1 MDPTTPSTSPED
13 IQAQY
18 RRVRALQTAVY
29 AQDDPTADADL
40 YRQLLQEEAKLSEL
54 ERRAP
59 PPKTSAAEKAPG
71 VSRGRFLGPK
81 TTGLRVEASLRM
93 QPLPTG
99 VYHLLNPETDPL
111 VTVLVANE
119 SRDPRRVCVKV
130 YLEGLS
136 AQDVRTVEI
145 DPRSERTLK
154 LLPTLFPRQARQ
166 VTEIR
171 RATLHVVAEDLDGRP
186 ESHDTFSLVCLSR
199 NSSFNSVVRP
209 ETGQRVDLSHYY
221 GAWVTP
227 NVEAVQERVRH
238 AATLLP
244 ERRIWG
250 YQGAA
255 DGIDRQVEALYR
267 SLKAAGVAYVN
278 SVIDY
283 GAPAGQATQR
293 TRLPRQALQRKS
305 ANCIDGTVL
314 MASLLEAASLNAAL
328 AFKPGHACVG
338 WETWDGSGEWK
349 FLETTL
355 IDRADFGAAC
365 ASGQRQYVEMKDFY
379 PDQLKV
385 HALPKLRADGIW
397 PME

>member
-1 MDPTTPSTSPED
+1 LPEE

-18 RRVRALQTAVY
+18 RRVRALQTTVY
-29 AQDDPTADADL
+29 AQDDPTANRDL
-40 YRQLLQEEAKLSEL
+40 HRQLLQEEAKLRDL
-54 ERRAP
+54 QRRLPP
-59 PPKTSAAEKAPG
+59 PPKTAAPEKAPG
-71 VSRGRFLGPK
+71 VSGGRFLGPK
-81 TTGLRVEASLRM
+81 TTGLRVEARLRM

-119 SRDPRRVCVKV
+119 SRDPRRVCVKA

-136 AQDVRTVEI
+136 AQDVRTLEI
-145 DPRSERTLK
+145 DPRSERTLN

-209 ETGQRVDLSHYY
+209 DTGQRVDLSHYY

-227 NVEAVQERVRH
+227 NVEVVQERVRH
-238 AATLLP
+238 AAGLVP
-244 ERRIWG
+244 ERRIAG
-250 YQGAA
+250 YQGTP
-255 DGIDRQVEALYR
+255 DQVGRQVEALFQ

-283 GAPAGQATQR
+283 GAPTGHATQR
-293 TRLPRQALQRKS
+293 TRLPRQSLRRKS
-305 ANCIDGTVL
+305 ANCLDGTVL
-314 MASLLEAASLNAAL
+314 MASLLEGASLNAAL
-328 AFKPGHACVG
+328 VFKPGHAFVG
-338 WETWDGSGEWK
+338 WETWDGSGAWN

-355 IDRADFGAAC
+355 IDRADFAAAC
-365 ASGQRQYVEMKDFY
+365 ASGQRQYDEMTNY
-379 PDQLKV
+379 YADQLKM